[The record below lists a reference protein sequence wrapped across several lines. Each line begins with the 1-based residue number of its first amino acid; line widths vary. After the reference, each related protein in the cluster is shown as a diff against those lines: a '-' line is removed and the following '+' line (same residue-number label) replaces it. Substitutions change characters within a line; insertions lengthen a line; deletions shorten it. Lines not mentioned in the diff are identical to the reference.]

1 MTEGLAPTPTEGAV
15 EALGTRLWW
24 ITPPIAA
31 LLAATLA
38 ELRVGH
44 ASLQV
49 EEAGRV
55 ALVRESV
62 ATIWDTAR
70 AEDMTHLT
78 THLVWKGWLAL
89 AGTSEEAVRYPAVI
103 FAALAAGLAVLVGK
117 ELVGWVAGAV
127 AGGVLA
133 TSSFVLGAAVTADG
147 TTLALLLVLLS
158 TYALARASRHGHP
171 AWWALYAVAM
181 VATTTVDLASATILL
196 AHVAYVALRRPER
209 WLAAAAAIGVVAIAD
224 AAYLALVSRSRA
236 WALDW
241 LPDLSGNGIA
251 HALWAAIGH
260 NPVVAAAA
268 AGGLA
273 AVALGR
279 TTARALPASALL
291 GLWLVLPLAAT
302 LLVSLWR
309 PAFATDFLVASVAAP
324 ALLAGIAIQA
334 AWEARARVTVAGV
347 GAAGVALVAGAAF
360 SVSHF
365 VRLDE
370 EADWRGASRYV
381 AEARKATESVI
392 VTPGRH
398 APVLAYY
405 APGVTVTDA
414 PTGSAVWVVASGPGP
429 DALLREGREAVG
441 APAYALLEE
450 RSFGDTLMV
459 QHWARP

>member
-1 MTEGLAPTPTEGAV
+1 VTEGLAPTPTEGAV
-15 EALGTRLWW
+15 DALGTRLWW
-24 ITPPIAA
+24 VTPPIAA

-55 ALVRESV
+55 AVARASV
-62 ATIWDTAR
+62 GAIWDTAR
-70 AEDMTHLT
+70 ADDMTHLT
-78 THLVWKGWLAL
+78 THLVWKGWLGL

-117 ELVGWVAGAV
+117 ELAGWVAGAI

-158 TYALARASRHGHP
+158 TYALLRAARSDHS

-181 VATTTVDLASATILL
+181 VATTTVDLASATVVL
-196 AHVAYVALRRPER
+196 AHVAYLALLRPER
-209 WLAAAAAIGVVAIAD
+209 GTRAAAAVGIVAIAD

-236 WALDW
+236 WSLDW
-241 LPDLSGNGIA
+241 LPDLTGRAIA
-251 HALWAAIGH
+251 DALWSAVGH
-260 NPVVAAAA
+260 NPVMVAAAVA
-268 AGGLA
+268 GLA
-273 AVALGR
+273 AVALGP
-279 TTARALPASALL
+279 TTAPRLPSSVLL
-291 GLWLVLPLAAT
+291 GAWLVGPVAAT

-309 PAFATDFLVASVAAP
+309 PAFATDYLVAAVAAA
-324 ALLAGIAIQA
+324 ALLAGVAVQA
-334 AWEARARVTVAGV
+334 AYEARARITPAAV
-347 GAAGVALVAGAAF
+347 GAAGVAIVVGGVL
-360 SVSHF
+360 SVTHF
-365 VRLDE
+365 LRQE
-370 EADWRGASRYV
+370 EQADWRGASRYV
-381 AEARKATESVI
+381 LETRKGPDAVL

-398 APVLAYY
+398 APVFSYY
-405 APGVTVTDA
+405 APDVQVADA
-414 PTGSAVWVVASGPGP
+414 PAGDAVWVVASGTDP
-429 DALLREGREAVG
+429 DTLLRAGREAVG

-459 QHWARP
+459 QRWARP